1 MSFELDPL
9 LLTGV
14 DAIDVQHRELFARV
28 GQLLE
33 ASRSRRSREEVVR
46 LLEYLG
52 GYVVEHFA
60 AEEQLMESS
69 AYPRLGGHR
78 AEHLEYLGE
87 YAVDHFAAEEGAM
100 ARAGYPKADAHR
112 LEHLQF
118 VKELGI
124 LRHELKSEGPTN
136 LFVIRVG
143 NRVTEWLR
151 EHIYRTDRILADWIR
166 ARP

>member
-1 MSFELDPL
+1 MLEFDPL
-9 LLTGV
+9 LLVGDDEI
-14 DAIDVQHRELFARV
+14 DAQHRELFARI

-46 LLEYLG
+46 LLEFLG

-60 AEEQLMESS
+60 AEERRMERS
-69 AYPRLGGHR
+69 AYPRIEGHR
-78 AEHLEYLGE
+78 AEHRQLVRELE
-87 YAVDHFAAEEGAM
+87 V
-100 ARAGYPKADAHR
+100 
-112 LEHLQF
+112 
-118 VKELGI
+118 

-151 EHIYRTDRILADWIR
+151 EHIYRTDRLLGEWLR
-166 ARP
+166 TRR

>member
-14 DAIDVQHRELFARV
+14 DAIDAQHRELFARV

-33 ASRSRRSREEVVR
+33 ASRNRRSREEVVR

-78 AEHLEYLGE
+78 A
-87 YAVDHFAAEEGAM
+87 
-100 ARAGYPKADAHR
+100 
-112 LEHLQF
+112 EHLQF

-151 EHIYRTDRILADWIR
+151 EHIYRTDRILADWLR
-166 ARP
+166 TRP